1 MPQIIQNMFKYWICQ
16 WCVKY
21 RSKCL
26 RHRFIHTQSDTCG
39 FSSTNDSTDRRPYIV
54 SNCCNEF
61 LNVLALTAL
70 QQFRA
75 TILRFINEYSTQ
87 NINTLWIEI
96 FRKSPSFGIFLSFI
110 QFGCDDKFNL
120 PNRNRLNR
128 SVIFNLKSRYESP
141 IQSRLKL
148 IHIFG
153 GCFATLRRIES
164 Y

>member
-1 MPQIIQNMFKYWICQ
+1 M
-16 WCVKY
+16 
-21 RSKCL
+21 SK
-26 RHRFIHTQSDTCG
+26 IPIDSYIQSDTCG

-87 NINTLWIEI
+87 NINTLSIEI
-96 FRKSPSFGIFLSFI
+96 FRKSPSFGIFLPFI
-110 QFGCDDKFNL
+110 QLGCDDKFNL

-148 IHIFG
+148 IHIFWG
-153 GCFATLRRIES
+153 LFCNPSSHRIVLVLDQVNFQFNAHPPFN
-164 Y
+164 

>member
-1 MPQIIQNMFKYWICQ
+1 MSKTPIYSYTVGYLWIFKYEWQ
-16 WCVKY
+16 
-21 RSKCL
+21 
-26 RHRFIHTQSDTCG
+26 HRQAPIYSE
-39 FSSTNDSTDRRPYIV
+39 YY
-54 SNCCNEF
+54 NCCNEF